1 MDWFLIYLRGLVMG
15 AADVVPGVSGGTI
28 AFITGIYDRLLLAL
42 SSLSKEGWKV
52 LFKEGIKT
60 FWVRQDM
67 TFLVLLG
74 LGVVTSIGLLSHVIK
89 YLLYQHPEAL
99 WSFFF
104 GLIISSGVLMIKAI
118 DRWRL
123 VESVFLLLGIAC
135 SAWLSLQVPAQ
146 VSPSFLKIF
155 LAGAVAICAMV
166 LPGISGSFILLLLG
180 FYGTVIT
187 AIQQLD
193 LGILSSFLAGCFIGL
208 FAFVHLVNY
217 FLTHYKA
224 KTFMFLLGLMLGS
237 LIKVWPWKETL
248 STRLNSHGEA
258 VPLLQKNIWPAEYQ
272 ALMPESTGLMACLGL
287 MVLGALL
294 LGGMEAL
301 LKPRVSRNGPVSQI

>member
-1 MDWFLIYLRGLVMG
+1 MEWLLIYLRGLAMG

-42 SSLSKEGWKV
+42 SSLSKDGWKV
-52 LFKEGIKT
+52 LFKEGLKT

-67 TFLVLLG
+67 TFLVVLG
-74 LGVVTSIGLLSHVIK
+74 LGVVTSVGLLSHVIK
-89 YLLYQHPEAL
+89 FLLYQYPEAL

-104 GLIISSGVLMIKAI
+104 GLIISSGILMIKEV

-123 VESVFLLLGIAC
+123 TEVGFLVLGVVC

-146 VSPSFLKIF
+146 VSPSLFKIF

-180 FYGTVIT
+180 FYATVIT

-193 LGILSSFLAGCFIGL
+193 VPVLSSFLLGCLIGL

-217 FLTHYKA
+217 FLTHYRA

-237 LIKVWPWKETL
+237 LIKVWPWKETVT
-248 STRLNSHGEA
+248 TRLNSHGET

-272 ALMPESTGLMACLGL
+272 VLMPESTGLLACLGL
-287 MVLGALL
+287 MVLGAVL
-294 LGGMEAL
+294 LGSMEAL
-301 LKPRVSRNGPVSQI
+301 LRPRASQK